1 MKHRLS
7 KKLSTLFMTALL
19 SAVSLVPAFAAME
32 GFVEVGQSDHNAESL
47 ITVDYLG
54 EDYII
59 FSAYVPTVLP
69 IAMDSNGEIF
79 TPSNAAIVNGVT
91 TKGIK
96 VTDVTAKAAQNW
108 SLYAWNAGYF
118 GENYR
123 NSNYLSL
130 SFQEDRMNN
139 SSKFNITSDK
149 WNIPKDSYISLDMEA
164 KIPPMDVAPGTVK
177 QSNIATVEFTFDWS
191 GDDDTTGEKWIG
203 TLE

>member
-1 MKHRLS
+1 MKHKLS
-7 KKLSTLFMTALL
+7 KRLSTLFMTAII
-19 SAVSLVPAFAAME
+19 SAVSIVPTFASMD
-32 GFVEVGQSDHNAESL
+32 GFVEVGQTDHNAESL

-54 EDYII
+54 EDYKI
-59 FSAYVPTVLP
+59 FSAYVPVILP
-69 IAMDSNGEIF
+69 IAMNSKGEIF
-79 TPSNAAIVNGVT
+79 TPSNAVIVNGVES
-91 TKGIK
+91 KGIK
-96 VTDVTAKAAQNW
+96 VTDITAKAASDW
-108 SLYAWNAGYF
+108 SLYAWNAGSF

-139 SSKFNITSDK
+139 SAKFSMTPDK
-149 WNIPKDSYISLDMEA
+149 WKIPKDSYISLDMEA
-164 KIPPMDVAPGTVK
+164 EIPPKDIAPGTIS